1 MPAIGLLTLE
11 LHLVDAHSLK
21 DKRHYVLG
29 LKERLRKK
37 FNVAVAETEDMELQN
52 RAVLAAVTVSA
63 SRAHAERVLKAAEE
77 LAADFLGP
85 YLVSAGVDWLDGEAN

>member
-21 DKRHYVLG
+21 DKRHFVLG
-29 LKERLRKK
+29 IKERLRRR

-52 RAVLAAVTVSA
+52 RSVVQAVTISG
-63 SRAHAERVLKAAEE
+63 SRSHAERVLKAAEE
-77 LAADFLGP
+77 VAVDFLGP
-85 YLVSAGVDWLDGEAN
+85 YLVSAGVEWLEE